1 MVANTYYSN
10 PMNEP
15 FLDPHP
21 YRSIVG
27 GLQYLKFTR
36 HYSLALL
43 TPQWSFMPFQM
54 QTEVVVHYWILLLF
68 RWQ

>member
-43 TPQWSFMPFQM
+43 TPQWEKLLEPTGGLLTWSS
-54 QTEVVVHYWILLLF
+54 QTYQPIKT
-68 RWQ
+68 